1 MLRSDYWN
9 LGKGQ
14 HWKKSGFMMGTM
26 VLLLTFVVV
35 GGFGS
40 PAYAAKK
47 GPIKIGFISPLT
59 GSRAQIGADM
69 AFGYKLFLKEV
80 NYTVAGRKIEFINE
94 DAQGK
99 PTVAITK
106 ARKLITHDRVNIM
119 AGVFSS
125 SVAYAVV
132 PLAVEANIPFV
143 VTATAGDDITQR
155 KGAPNVIRVCYSGS
169 QVGHVAGDYAY
180 NELGWRRIAILGW
193 EHAFGQETIGAF
205 QRVFEDAGG
214 KVIQRIYVPRNT
226 LDFTPYVAS
235 FKRDADGLY
244 AVITGPAMIRFRR
257 ALRARGLTEKWKTL
271 TVLAGTD
278 ESFLQEMG
286 TLGRGMLGVDAYSP
300 VLDTPENKKF
310 VAKVKKA
317 TKREVTTVM
326 MNSYVGADW
335 TARAIRAVKG
345 DVENKEKFIKA
356 LRAVEIPDSPKGHLK
371 LEKYG
376 NVVENIYVR
385 RVEKVKGRYQ
395 NSVVY
400 TYRNVS
406 QFWKY
411 DPEAYLKAPLY
422 SSKNPPCKYCE

>member
-1 MLRSDYWN
+1 MLRSGYWN

-14 HWKKSGFMMGTM
+14 DWKKFGFMMGTM
-26 VLLLTFVVV
+26 VLLLIFVGV

-59 GSRAQIGADM
+59 GSRAQLGADM
-69 AFGYKLFLKEV
+69 VFGFKLFLNEV
-80 NYTVAGRKIEFINE
+80 NYTIAGRKIEFISE
-94 DAQGK
+94 DAAGK
-99 PTVAITK
+99 AAIGITK
-106 ARKLITHDRVNIM
+106 ARKLITHDKVNIM
-119 AGVFSS
+119 GGLFFSS
-125 SVAYAVV
+125 CAYAVA
-132 PLAVEANIPFV
+132 PLAVEANIPLV
-143 VTATAGDDITQR
+143 VTGTAGDDITQR
-155 KGAPNVIRVCYSGS
+155 KGAPNIVRVCYSGS
-169 QVGHVAGDYAY
+169 QIGHVAGDYAY
-180 NELGWRRIAILGW
+180 NQLGWRRVAILGW

-214 KVIQRIYVPRNT
+214 KAIQRIYVPRGT
-226 LDFTPYVAS
+226 LDFTPYVGS
-235 FKRDADGLY
+235 FKRDADGLF

-317 TKREVTTVM
+317 TKREVTALM

-335 TARAIRAVKG
+335 TARAIRAVNG

-371 LEKYG
+371 LDKYG

-385 RVEKVKGRYQ
+385 RVEEVKGRYQ
-395 NSVVY
+395 NSVIY

-411 DPEAYLKAPLY
+411 DPDAYVKAPLY
-422 SSKNPPCKYCE
+422 SSKNPPCKYCK